1 MFFCEKYFN
10 FIDQLDFPESLPHGV
25 EILNPFKTESSY
37 HLSSSFYQKFYS
49 DNNPRI
55 FLIGINPGRFG
66 AGVTG
71 VPFTDPIRLEEKCQ
85 ISNDLPKRQELS
97 SVFVYDIIEAF
108 GGVEAFYSN
117 VFFTSVSPLGF
128 VKDGVNINYYDIPEL
143 RDFLEPFMVKS
154 LRQQIGIGGQNKI
167 AFSMGMGQNFKYLNY
182 LNGKYQLFEKIE
194 SLPHP
199 RWIMQY
205 RLKRKAEFIEEYI
218 DKISSAMEQL

>member
-25 EILNPFKTESSY
+25 EILNPFKAESTY
-37 HLSSSFYQKFYS
+37 ALSSSFYQKFYS

-85 ISNDLPKRQELS
+85 ISNDLPKRKELS
-97 SVFVYDIIEAF
+97 SVFVYDMIEAF
-108 GGVEAFYSN
+108 GGVEVFYSN

-205 RLKRKAEFIEEYI
+205 RLKRKHEFIDEYI
-218 DKISSAMEQL
+218 DKISIGMEQL

>member
-1 MFFCEKYFN
+1 MNFHHKYFN
-10 FIDQLDFPESLPHGV
+10 FIDELDFPEKLPAGV
-25 EILNPFKTESSY
+25 EILNPFKVESTY
-37 HLSSSFYQKFYS
+37 ALSDSFYRKFYS

-71 VPFTDPIRLEEKCQ
+71 VPFTDPIRLEQKCR

-97 SVFVYDIIEAF
+97 SVFVYDMIEAF
-108 GGVEAFYSN
+108 GGVEAFYSS

-128 VKDGVNINYYDIPEL
+128 VKGGVNINYYDIPEL
-143 RDFLEPFMVKS
+143 RDFLEPYMVKS
-154 LRQQIGIGGQNKI
+154 MQQQIVIGGLKKI
-167 AFSMGMGQNFKYLNY
+167 AFSMGMGQNFKYLQV
-182 LNGKYQLFEKIE
+182 LNKKYQLFDKIE

-205 RLKRKAEFIEEYI
+205 RLKRKQEFIDEYI
-218 DKISSAMEQL
+218 DKISSGMEQL